1 MNDFRFA
8 SDSKSDGNGVMRE
21 LWNISNLDIYDLNE
35 RDEETVSG
43 WHVIKSLNAPSD
55 LGFGYGQKLT
65 TYLQVTI
72 S

>member
-1 MNDFRFA
+1 M
-8 SDSKSDGNGVMRE
+8 KE

-35 RDEETVSG
+35 IDEETVSG
-43 WHVIKSLNAPSD
+43 WHVIKSLNAPSEF
-55 LGFGYGQKLT
+55 GFGYGQKLT

>member
-1 MNDFRFA
+1 
-8 SDSKSDGNGVMRE
+8 MRE

-35 RDEETVSG
+35 IDEDTVSG

-55 LGFGYGQKLT
+55 LGFGYEQKLT

>member
-1 MNDFRFA
+1 
-8 SDSKSDGNGVMRE
+8 MRE

-35 RDEETVSG
+35 IDEETESG

>member
-1 MNDFRFA
+1 
-8 SDSKSDGNGVMRE
+8 MRE

-35 RDEETVSG
+35 IDEETESG

-72 S
+72 SWAKAKGEAHEWAIHH